1 MLIGQFSPGPDF
13 LLILKNSL
21 NHGRKAALFCAAGI
35 ALGLTIHTSL
45 SIAGLAFL
53 FNSSETVGKA
63 MRYAGAAYL
72 VYLSIRL
79 LISTRNLSCANEA
92 QDHLQQVPLPC
103 SAAFRQGFLT
113 NLLNPKVVVFISAML
128 ARFLEPGSLPLEKGI
143 YAAIIVVQ
151 GAVFW
156 ALFAN
161 LLQARIIRNAFL
173 RYQHQVNLGFALL
186 LIVAAI
192 TAIR

>member
-13 LLILKNSL
+13 LLILKTAL
-21 NHGRKAALFCAAGI
+21 NHGRKAALYAAAGI
-35 ALGLTIHTSL
+35 TLGLIIHTTL
-45 SIAGLAFL
+45 ALTGLAFL
-53 FNSSETVGKA
+53 FSSSETTGKA
-63 MRYAGAAYL
+63 LRYAGAAYL

-79 LISTRNLSCANEA
+79 FLSTKTLSCAA
-92 QDHLQQVPLPC
+92 AKHAPPQQATLPC

-113 NLLNPKVVVFISAML
+113 NLLNPKVILFISAML
-128 ARFLEPGSLPLEKGI
+128 ARFLDPGSLPLEKGI
-143 YAAIIVVQ
+143 YGTIIVVQ

>member
-13 LLILKNSL
+13 LLILKNAL
-21 NHGRKAALFCAAGI
+21 NHGRKTALFSAAGI
-35 ALGLTIHTSL
+35 TLGLIIHTTL
-45 SIAGLAFL
+45 AIAGLAFL
-53 FNSSETVGKA
+53 FNSSEAIGQA
-63 MRYAGAAYL
+63 LRYAGAAYL
-72 VYLSIRL
+72 IYLSIRL
-79 LISTRNLSCANEA
+79 FISTKALSSASA
-92 QDHLQQVPLPC
+92 AHDPPQQAPLPC

-128 ARFLEPGSLPLEKGI
+128 ARFLDPCSLPLEKGI
-143 YAAIIVVQ
+143 YATIIVVQ

-173 RYQHQVNLGFALL
+173 RYQRQLNLGFALL